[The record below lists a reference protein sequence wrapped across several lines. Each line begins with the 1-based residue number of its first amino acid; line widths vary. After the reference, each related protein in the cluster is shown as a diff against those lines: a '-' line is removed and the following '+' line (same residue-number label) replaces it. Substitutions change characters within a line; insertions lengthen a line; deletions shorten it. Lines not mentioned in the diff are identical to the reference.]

1 MAVPTGKKSKSKKRM
16 RRANHDRITLPDVTD
31 CTNCGSDVLAHH
43 VCPACGHY
51 RGREVVVIE
60 VDDLADDAADTDT
73 TSA

>member
-31 CTNCGSDVLAHH
+31 CADCGADVLAHH
-43 VCPACGHY
+43 VCPECGFY
-51 RGREVVVIE
+51 RGREVVVMEIDE
-60 VDDLADDAADTDT
+60 LADDAAEADA